1 MKFIAYIALMIGFSV
16 ANAGA
21 YDDFFKA
28 VKLDDVSAVE
38 GLLAR
43 GFDPNARDEGG
54 QTPLYLSFRE
64 ASFKS
69 ATLLL
74 RQPQL
79 RLELRNVNGETALMM
94 AALKGQVD
102 WVQQLL
108 DRGAGVDAVDPKA
121 WAALHYAASSPEPG
135 TVRLLLARGAQID
148 ARSPNGSTPL
158 MMAARYGPEEAV
170 DALLQHGANP
180 RLRND
185 LELTAADFARHVG
198 RDKLADRLA
207 QAAR

>member
-1 MKFIAYIALMIGFSV
+1 MKFIAYLALIIGFSSV
-16 ANAGA
+16 QAGA
-21 YDDFFKA
+21 YDDFFRA

-38 GLLAR
+38 SLLAR

-54 QTPLYLSFRE
+54 QTALYLSFRE

-69 ATLLL
+69 ATVLL
-74 RQPQL
+74 RQPQV

-94 AALKGQVD
+94 AALKGHAH

-108 DRGAGVDAVDPKA
+108 DRGAGVEATDPKA
-121 WAALHYAASSPEPG
+121 WAALHYAAAGPEPA
-135 TVRLLLARGAQID
+135 TVRLLLVRGAQID

-158 MMAARYGPEEAV
+158 MMAARYGPEGAV
-170 DALLQHGANP
+170 DALLQQGANP

-185 LELTAADFARHVG
+185 LDLTAADFARQVG
-198 RDKLADRLA
+198 REKLADRLA

>member
-1 MKFIAYIALMIGFSV
+1 MKFIVYIALAIGFST
-16 ANAGA
+16 ASAGA

-38 GLLAR
+38 SLLAR

-108 DRGAGVDAVDPKA
+108 DRGAGVEAVDPKA
-121 WAALHYAASSPEPG
+121 WAALHYAASGPEPG

-158 MMAARYGPEEAV
+158 MMAARYGPEDAV
-170 DALLQHGANP
+170 DALLKHGANP

-185 LELTAADFARHVG
+185 LELTASDFARQVG